1 MIFIFFVLTL
11 IHIPVMMSYSS
22 YNTYQNETADKT
34 FKTLSLG
41 NMGFASSRCVHTG
54 MAVEKIILSCKTGHI
69 SKFLDFGFIAANE
82 ERNVCLMDHTK
93 GFCTQSF
100 NRTNLSSYLNKTCT
114 DYKNCTLNGLK
125 SYLSGPNKNSCQHRD
140 SQFFV

>member
-1 MIFIFFVLTL
+1 
-11 IHIPVMMSYSS
+11 MMSYSS

-82 ERNVCLMDHTK
+82 ERNVCLMDHT
-93 GFCTQSF
+93 
-100 NRTNLSSYLNKTCT
+100 
-114 DYKNCTLNGLK
+114 
-125 SYLSGPNKNSCQHRD
+125 
-140 SQFFV
+140 